1 VKCEFSRVD
10 DNFDQL
16 DYEAHLTTPIR
27 KYMDTKNNL
36 SEKKL
41 VERLVTPEHLSP
53 AFVAACDCSID
64 KELLEQELEYLW
76 DDSDSAGKSYEIYL
90 GKISRNPIVKSKIT
104 GKYFALPWSVIIKLA
119 LAKGID
125 K

>member
-1 VKCEFSRVD
+1 
-10 DNFDQL
+10 
-16 DYEAHLTTPIR
+16 
-27 KYMDTKNNL
+27 MDTKNNL

-41 VERLVTPEHLSP
+41 VEQLEAPEQLSRS
-53 AFVAACDCSID
+53 FVAACDCSID
-64 KELLEQELEYLW
+64 RQLLEQELEYLW
-76 DDSDSAGKSYEIYL
+76 DDTDATGKSYEIYL

-104 GKYFALPWSVIIKLA
+104 GKYFALPWPVIIKLA

>member
-1 VKCEFSRVD
+1 M
-10 DNFDQL
+10 N
-16 DYEAHLTTPIR
+16 ATTNPF
-27 KYMDTKNNL
+27 

-41 VERLVTPEHLSP
+41 TEQLVTPEKMSP
-53 AFVAACDCSID
+53 AFVAACACSTG
-64 KELLEQELEYLW
+64 EEQLNQELEYLW
-76 DDSDSAGKSYEIYL
+76 DDCDSSGKSYEMYL

-104 GKYFALPWSVIIKLA
+104 GRYFALSWSEILKLA

>member
-1 VKCEFSRVD
+1 
-10 DNFDQL
+10 
-16 DYEAHLTTPIR
+16 
-27 KYMDTKNNL
+27 MDATNLL

-41 VERLVTPEHLSP
+41 LEQLVTPEKMSP
-53 AFVAACDCSID
+53 AFVSACERSSG
-64 KELLEQELEYLW
+64 KEQLNQELEYLG
-76 DDSDSAGKSYEIYL
+76 DDCDSSGQSYEMYL

-104 GKYFALPWSVIIKLA
+104 GRLFALPWSEIIKLA

>member
-1 VKCEFSRVD
+1 MKCEFSRVD
-10 DNFDQL
+10 DHSDQL
-16 DYEAHLTTPIR
+16 SYNTHLTTPIR
-27 KYMDTKNNL
+27 KFMDSKNNI

>member
-1 VKCEFSRVD
+1 M
-10 DNFDQL
+10 
-16 DYEAHLTTPIR
+16 LTQPCNSAT
-27 KYMDTKNNL
+27 YMDTPNIL

-41 VERLVTPEHLSP
+41 EEQLVTPEQMSS
-53 AFVAACDCSID
+53 AFIAACDGSMD
-64 KELLEQELEYLW
+64 RQLLEQELEYLW
-76 DDSDSAGKSYEIYL
+76 DDSDASGKSYEIYL

-119 LAKGID
+119 LAEGID

>member
-1 VKCEFSRVD
+1 
-10 DNFDQL
+10 
-16 DYEAHLTTPIR
+16 
-27 KYMDTKNNL
+27 MDTTNSL

-41 VERLVTPEHLSP
+41 AEQLVTPELLST
-53 AFVAACDCSID
+53 AFIAACHCSTD
-64 KELLEQELEYLW
+64 KQPLAQELEYLW
-76 DDSDSAGKSYEIYL
+76 DDSDTTGKSYEIYL

-104 GKYFALPWSVIIKLA
+104 DKYFALPWSVIIQLA

>member
-1 VKCEFSRVD
+1 M
-10 DNFDQL
+10 NPTNL
-16 DYEAHLTTPIR
+16 
-27 KYMDTKNNL
+27 L

-41 VERLVTPEHLSP
+41 IEQMVTPEKMSS
-53 AFVAACDCSID
+53 AFVAACECSTG
-64 KELLEQELEYLW
+64 EEQLNQELEYLW
-76 DDSDSAGKSYEIYL
+76 DDCDSTGRSYEMYL

-104 GKYFALPWSVIIKLA
+104 GKYFALPWSEIIRLA

>member
-1 VKCEFSRVD
+1 
-10 DNFDQL
+10 
-16 DYEAHLTTPIR
+16 
-27 KYMDTKNNL
+27 MDTTNLL

-41 VERLVTPEHLSP
+41 IEQLVTPEKMSP
-53 AFVAACDCSID
+53 AFVAACECSSGA
-64 KELLEQELEYLW
+64 EQLNQELEYLW
-76 DDSDSAGKSYEIYL
+76 DDCDSSGKSYEMYL

-104 GKYFALPWSVIIKLA
+104 GRYFALPWSMIIKLA

>member
-1 VKCEFSRVD
+1 
-10 DNFDQL
+10 
-16 DYEAHLTTPIR
+16 
-27 KYMDTKNNL
+27 MDTTDFL

-41 VERLVTPEHLSP
+41 VERLVTPEPLSP
-53 AFVAACDCSID
+53 AFIAACHCSID
-64 KELLEQELEYLW
+64 KQLLEQELEYLW
-76 DDSDSAGKSYEIYL
+76 DDSDSDGKSYEIYL

>member
-1 VKCEFSRVD
+1 
-10 DNFDQL
+10 
-16 DYEAHLTTPIR
+16 
-27 KYMDTKNNL
+27 MDATNLL

-41 VERLVTPEHLSP
+41 IEQMATPEKMSP
-53 AFVAACDCSID
+53 AFVVACECSSG
-64 KELLEQELEYLW
+64 EEQLNQELEYLW
-76 DDSDSAGKSYEIYL
+76 DDCDSSGKSYEIYL

-104 GKYFALPWSVIIKLA
+104 GRYFALPWSEIIKLA

>member
-1 VKCEFSRVD
+1 ME
-10 DNFDQL
+10 L
-16 DYEAHLTTPIR
+16 
-27 KYMDTKNNL
+27 KNNL
-36 SEKKL
+36 SKKKL
-41 VERLVTPEHLSP
+41 VDQLVTPEHLSP

-64 KELLEQELEYLW
+64 KNPLEQELEYLW
-76 DDSDSAGKSYEIYL
+76 DDGDSAGKSYEIYL

-119 LAKGID
+119 LEKGID

>member
-1 VKCEFSRVD
+1 ME
-10 DNFDQL
+10 
-16 DYEAHLTTPIR
+16 
-27 KYMDTKNNL
+27 TKNPF

-41 VERLVTPEHLSP
+41 VEQLVTPEHLSP
-53 AFVAACDCSID
+53 AFIAACQCSTD
-64 KELLEQELEYLW
+64 KGLFEQELEYLW
-76 DDSDSAGKSYEIYL
+76 DDNDSAGKSYEIYL
-90 GKISRNPIVKSKIT
+90 GKNSRNPIVKSKIT

>member
-1 VKCEFSRVD
+1 
-10 DNFDQL
+10 
-16 DYEAHLTTPIR
+16 
-27 KYMDTKNNL
+27 MDTTNNL

-41 VERLVTPEHLSP
+41 DEELLTTERLSP
-53 AFVAACDCSID
+53 AFIAAYQCSPD

-76 DDSDSAGKSYEIYL
+76 DDSDSSGKSYEIYL
-90 GKISRNPIVKSKIT
+90 GTISRNPIVKSKIT
-104 GKYFALPWSVIIKLA
+104 GKYFALPWSVIIQLA

>member
-1 VKCEFSRVD
+1 
-10 DNFDQL
+10 
-16 DYEAHLTTPIR
+16 
-27 KYMDTKNNL
+27 MDTTNLL

-41 VERLVTPEHLSP
+41 IEQLVTPEKMSP
-53 AFVAACDCSID
+53 SFVAACGCTSGD
-64 KELLEQELEYLW
+64 EPLNQELEYLW
-76 DDSDSAGKSYEIYL
+76 DDCDSSGKSYEMYL

-104 GKYFALPWSVIIKLA
+104 GRYFALPWSEIIKLA